1 MNIEIISAL
10 SQVDKAAAWL
20 LSLVIRN
27 APKVPLD
34 KSTMDA
40 IMQPIIDS
48 VKRYEIAG
56 IHRWLELLRFKFPMR
71 HFLAKHYFFNFDIES
86 KIVQAL
92 CEFGAEVTEKTA
104 MIILAEG
111 RFDDFNILA
120 PFAGLQPVPITGKL
134 NYLIMTDRPYIVAK
148 YVIYAPL
155 TGDVRPIKPQQA
167 NHFSYHTRRI
177 HAWVIPSNM
186 DYLFYLYY
194 GGPLSHVGVHIDLI
208 FKIAYMII
216 MSAEHKFQRLCYD
229 NWMNA
234 IAYDCNIH
242 CLSIA
247 YEKTH
252 DIYCRFRY

>member
-34 KSTMDA
+34 KATMDA

-56 IHRWLELLRFKFPMR
+56 IHQWLELLRFKFPMR
-71 HFLAKHYFFNFDIES
+71 HFLAKYYFFNFDIKPE
-86 KIVQAL
+86 IVRAL
-92 CEFGAEVTEKTA
+92 CKFGAEVTEKTA

-120 PFAGLQPVPITGKL
+120 PFAGLQSVPITGRSSQ
-134 NYLIMTDRPYIVAK
+134 LIINDRPYIVAK

-155 TGDVRPIKPQQA
+155 TGDIRPIKPQQA
-167 NHFSYHTRRI
+167 NHFCKRTRRI
-177 HAWVIPSNM
+177 HAWTISSNM
-186 DYLFYLYY
+186 DYLFLLYH

-216 MSAEHKFQRLCYD
+216 MSAEYKFQQSCYD
-229 NWMNA
+229 SWVDA
-234 IAYDCNIH
+234 IAHNHNARD
-242 CLSIA
+242 LSIK
-247 YEKTH
+247 YEKANN
-252 DIYCRFRY
+252 IYYRFI